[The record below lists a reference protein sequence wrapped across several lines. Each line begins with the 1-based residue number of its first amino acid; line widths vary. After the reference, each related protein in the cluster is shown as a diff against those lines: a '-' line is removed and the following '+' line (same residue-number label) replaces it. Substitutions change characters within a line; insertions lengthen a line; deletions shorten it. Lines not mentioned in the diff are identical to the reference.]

1 MRFDLSLKADTFRPP
16 LIMARRPV
24 VLIIRDGW
32 GINPGGK
39 ASAQQNGDATLLAR
53 TPFHNHLYA
62 AYPWAKISGS
72 GEDVGLPEG
81 QMGNSEVGHLNLGA
95 GRVVYQDLTRINKAI
110 RDGELA
116 KMPVLAEAFER
127 CAGPTRAGEPVL
139 NTQIVELAKVLA
151 AFSGEKWTEVEK
163 EIRVAHARSRASL
176 LKTALQEAAHD
187 PAAVRD
193 ALRQRTELV
202 RSTLGTGAPAG
213 PPAAGDAT
221 VPPPAASVRPD
232 LPPVSGLH
240 TSQGSAIAQPRA
252 RRLHLIGLVSDGG
265 VHSHQ
270 DHLAALCNAAKAAG
284 VGDMMVHAITDG
296 RDTSPTGGA
305 KYLAKLEADLKP
317 SGAVIATVIGR
328 YYAMDRDKR
337 WERNK
342 IAWDAIVLGRGE
354 ARGDTP
360 SAATQA
366 AYATEKRGDEF
377 LLPMIFSHANE
388 QRIRDG
394 DVILWFN
401 FRADR
406 ARQLSEAFL
415 KADFAG
421 FEREVMPG
429 VGYYTLTEYDAT
441 YEALGAR
448 VIFGTETLDNNL
460 GQVLAAAGL
469 KQLRAAETEKYPHVT
484 FFFNSGIEEPN
495 PGEDRYLAVSPK
507 EVPTYDKKPQMSAPD
522 LTFEV
527 LRRLEHYD
535 AVIMNYANPDMVG
548 HTGVV
553 EAGVHACETID
564 LGVKLIV
571 EKVLEL
577 GGKLF
582 ITADHGNCEQM
593 RNADGSPH
601 TAHTTNLVHG
611 IYVAADA
618 ASHTVR
624 DGILADI
631 APTLLAML
639 GLDQPAEMTGKSLLA
654 RK

>member
-1 MRFDLSLKADTFRPP
+1 MTKK
-16 LIMARRPV
+16 PV

-39 ASAQQNGDATLLAR
+39 AQAQANGDATLLAK
-53 TPFHNHLYA
+53 TPFHDHLYA
-62 AYPWAKISGS
+62 TYPRGTVSAS

-95 GRVVYQDLTRINKAI
+95 GRIVYQDLTRINKSI

-116 KMPVLAEAFER
+116 KMPVLAEAFEK
-127 CAGPTRAGEPVL
+127 
-139 NTQIVELAKVLA
+139 AK
-151 AFSGEKWTEVEK
+151 GK
-163 EIRVAHARSRASL
+163 
-176 LKTALQEAAHD
+176 
-187 PAAVRD
+187 
-193 ALRQRTELV
+193 
-202 RSTLGTGAPAG
+202 
-213 PPAAGDAT
+213 
-221 VPPPAASVRPD
+221 
-232 LPPVSGLH
+232 
-240 TSQGSAIAQPRA
+240 
-252 RRLHLIGLVSDGG
+252 RLHFLGLISDGG

-284 VGDMMVHAITDG
+284 VTDLMVHAITDG

-305 KYLAKLEADLKP
+305 AYMAKLEADLKP
-317 SGAVIATVIGR
+317 SGAQIATVIGR

-342 IAWDAIVLGRGE
+342 LAWDAIVLGRGE
-354 ARGDTP
+354 VRTDAP
-360 SAATQA
+360 SAAVKA
-366 AYATEKRGDEF
+366 AYPSDPRGDEF
-377 LLPMIFSHANE
+377 MQPMIFSNANE

-406 ARQLSEAFL
+406 ARQLSDAFL

-421 FEREVMPG
+421 FDREVTPKT
-429 VGYYTLTEYDAT
+429 GYYTLTEYDAT
-441 YEALGAR
+441 YVDLGAR
-448 VIFGTETLDNNL
+448 VIFGTESLSNNL
-460 GQVLAAAGL
+460 GQIIAGAGL
-469 KQLRAAETEKYPHVT
+469 TQLRAAETEKYPHVT
-484 FFFNSGIEEPN
+484 FFFNSGVEEPN
-495 PGEDRYLAVSPK
+495 PGEDRYLAISPK

-527 LRRLEHYD
+527 LRRLEKYD

-564 LGVKLIV
+564 LGVRMIV

-618 ASHTVR
+618 ANVTVR
-624 DGILADI
+624 NGILADI
-631 APTLLAML
+631 APTLLDML
-639 GLDQPAEMTGKSLLA
+639 GVKQPAEMTGESLLV

>member
-1 MRFDLSLKADTFRPP
+1 M
-16 LIMARRPV
+16 
-24 VLIIRDGW
+24 
-32 GINPGGK
+32 
-39 ASAQQNGDATLLAR
+39 
-53 TPFHNHLYA
+53 
-62 AYPWAKISGS
+62 
-72 GEDVGLPEG
+72 
-81 QMGNSEVGHLNLGA
+81 
-95 GRVVYQDLTRINKAI
+95 
-110 RDGELA
+110 
-116 KMPVLAEAFER
+116 
-127 CAGPTRAGEPVL
+127 
-139 NTQIVELAKVLA
+139 
-151 AFSGEKWTEVEK
+151 
-163 EIRVAHARSRASL
+163 
-176 LKTALQEAAHD
+176 
-187 PAAVRD
+187 
-193 ALRQRTELV
+193 
-202 RSTLGTGAPAG
+202 
-213 PPAAGDAT
+213 
-221 VPPPAASVRPD
+221 
-232 LPPVSGLH
+232 
-240 TSQGSAIAQPRA
+240 
-252 RRLHLIGLVSDGG
+252 
-265 VHSHQ
+265 
-270 DHLAALCNAAKAAG
+270 
-284 VGDMMVHAITDG
+284 
-296 RDTSPTGGA
+296 
-305 KYLAKLEADLKP
+305 
-317 SGAVIATVIGR
+317 
-328 YYAMDRDKR
+328 
-337 WERNK
+337 
-342 IAWDAIVLGRGE
+342 LGRGE
-354 ARGDTP
+354 ASAATP
-360 SAATQA
+360 GAATQA
-366 AYATEKRGDEF
+366 AYAAEKRGDEF

-406 ARQLSEAFL
+406 ARQLSDAFL

-421 FEREVMPG
+421 FDREVTPD

-448 VIFGTETLDNNL
+448 VIFGTETLNNNL

-527 LRRLEHYD
+527 LRRLEDYD

-564 LGVKLIV
+564 LGVRLIV

-639 GLDQPAEMTGKSLLA
+639 GLEQPVEMTGKSLLA

>member
-1 MRFDLSLKADTFRPP
+1 MSKK
-16 LIMARRPV
+16 PV

-39 ASAQQNGDATLLAR
+39 AQAQANGDATLLAK
-53 TPFHNHLYA
+53 TPFHDHLYA
-62 AYPWAKISGS
+62 TYPRGTVSAS
-72 GEDVGLPEG
+72 GEDVGLPDG

-95 GRVVYQDLTRINKAI
+95 GRIVYQDLTRINKSI

-116 KMPVLAEAFER
+116 KMPVLVEAFEK
-127 CAGPTRAGEPVL
+127 
-139 NTQIVELAKVLA
+139 AK
-151 AFSGEKWTEVEK
+151 GK
-163 EIRVAHARSRASL
+163 
-176 LKTALQEAAHD
+176 
-187 PAAVRD
+187 
-193 ALRQRTELV
+193 
-202 RSTLGTGAPAG
+202 
-213 PPAAGDAT
+213 
-221 VPPPAASVRPD
+221 
-232 LPPVSGLH
+232 
-240 TSQGSAIAQPRA
+240 
-252 RRLHLIGLVSDGG
+252 RLHFLGLISDGG

-284 VGDMMVHAITDG
+284 VTDLMVHAITDG

-305 KYLAKLEADLKP
+305 AYMAKLEADLKP
-317 SGAVIATVIGR
+317 SGAQIATVIGR

-342 IAWDAIVLGRGE
+342 LAWDAIVLGRGE
-354 ARGDTP
+354 VRSDAP
-360 SAATQA
+360 SAAVKA
-366 AYATEKRGDEF
+366 AYPSDPRGDEF
-377 LLPMIFSHANE
+377 MQPMIFSNANE

-421 FEREVMPG
+421 FDREVTPKT
-429 VGYYTLTEYDAT
+429 GYYTLTEYDAT
-441 YEALGAR
+441 YVDLGAR
-448 VIFGTETLDNNL
+448 VIFGTESLSNNL
-460 GQVLAAAGL
+460 GQTIAAAGL
-469 KQLRAAETEKYPHVT
+469 TQLRAAETEKYPHVT
-484 FFFNSGIEEPN
+484 FFFNSGVEEPN
-495 PGEDRYLAVSPK
+495 PGEDRYLAISPK

-527 LRRLEHYD
+527 LRRLEKYD

-564 LGVKLIV
+564 LGVRMIV

-618 ASHTVR
+618 ANVTVR
-624 DGILADI
+624 NGILADI
-631 APTLLAML
+631 APTLLDML
-639 GLDQPAEMTGKSLLA
+639 GVKQPAEMTGKSLLV